1 MKQPIVQRDAK
12 TWRLPGVIAAAV
24 ILLLGLGLMSWLL
37 VRESAAPTEHAI
49 STSAQ
54 DKAHSAITGSLLG
67 QPPALGA
74 PASSQRQLL
83 TMQLADAK
91 QRLESYRAATRY
103 PPESQPISTH
113 SDVLKPF
120 DPIVE
125 ERQAISAQGAPIA
138 GRHLV
143 ATQDRVYVSGKD
155 SVLLTVAMRDEQNHA
170 APLRVIRATAREMP
184 DAGHPPTTVA
194 PVAMQFEDRGANG
207 DALAGDGVYSARL
220 QPSAQSFASTQ
231 GTIRIDLDLQSD
243 TGGPAHTFFDI
254 IYMPNVPA
262 TWGGTVREVME
273 HGSLAFYLKAEMREA
288 GRYIVTARAYDA
300 TGKPFALLS
309 FNDEVP
315 AGGNEIRLTLF
326 GKLVRDA
333 KPVFP
338 ITLRDIDGLVL
349 YEGRFPD
356 RAMMARWPQTAYTSH
371 PHALSEFADA
381 EWTSDQRTRYLDEFT
396 KDANLAADKLQSLQG
411 Q

>member
-24 ILLLGLGLMSWLL
+24 IVLLGLGLIWWVLTQDG
-37 VRESAAPTEHAI
+37 SASALPVI
-49 STSAQ
+49 STAPQARGLSTTSSPNGQ
-54 DKAHSAITGSLLG
+54 DQSLG
-67 QPPALGA
+67 TP
-74 PASSQRQLL
+74 SSNQRQQLER
-83 TMQLADAK
+83 QLADAK

-103 PPESQPISTH
+103 PPESQPITPH

-120 DPIVE
+120 DPVVE
-125 ERQAISAQGAPIA
+125 ERQAISAQGAPVT
-138 GRHLV
+138 GRHLI

-155 SVLLTVAMRDEQNHA
+155 SVLLTVAMRDDQNHA

-184 DAGHPPTTVA
+184 DAGHPPTTVS
-194 PVAMQFEDRGANG
+194 PVAMQFEDHGANG

-220 QPSAQSFASTQ
+220 QPAAQSFASTQ

-243 TGGPAHTFFDI
+243 TGGPAHTFFDV

-262 TWGGTVREVME
+262 TWGGSVREVME
-273 HGSLAFYLKAEMREA
+273 QGSLAFYVKAEMREA

-315 AGGNEIRLTLF
+315 AGSNEIRLTLF

-338 ITLRDIDGLVL
+338 ITLRDIDGFVL